1 MTTGRPT
8 DAGGEAL
15 HPATDTRTIEIP
27 ADQADGE
34 CWPAHA
40 HDAHELMWAVS
51 GRLSVTTPD
60 AHFAVPPGASI
71 WIPAGV
77 EHEVRAA
84 AGCRLQCTWLARQA
98 DLHERR
104 TTSVLV
110 TPPLFDRVM
119 EHLLSAP
126 LDAEERRRAE
136 AFAVDLLRPTRSVD
150 VDVPRPRT
158 PALVAVADAL
168 ARDPADRRTVQEWA
182 ASCAVS
188 TRTFTR
194 AFQQETGRGFAA
206 WRRDLRIRAAMQR
219 LAAGEPPGA
228 VARATGFA
236 AQASFTT
243 TFREVTGTTPAA
255 FARASARWSQAPD
268 APG

>member
-1 MTTGRPT
+1 MTSERAVGRVV
-8 DAGGEAL
+8 EVL
-15 HPATDTRTIEIP
+15 RPATDTRTIEVP
-27 ADQADGE
+27 REWVDGE

-51 GRLSVTTPD
+51 GRLGVTTPE

-77 EHEVRAA
+77 EHEVRAE
-84 AGCRLQCTWLARQA
+84 AGCRLQCTWIAPQA
-98 DLHERR
+98 DLNGRR

-119 EHLLSAP
+119 EHLISAS
-126 LDAEERRRAE
+126 LDAGERRRAE
-136 AFAVDLLRPTRSVD
+136 AFAVDLLRRTRSVD
-150 VDVPRPRT
+150 VDVPRPHT

-168 ARDPADRRTVQEWA
+168 ARDPSDRRTVEEWA
-182 ASCAVS
+182 AVCAVS
-188 TRTFTR
+188 SRTFTR
-194 AFQQETGRGFAA
+194 AFRQETGRGFAA
-206 WRRDLRIRAAMQR
+206 WRRDLRVRAAMQR

-236 AQASFTT
+236 TQASFTT
-243 TFREVTGTTPAA
+243 AFREATGTTPAA
-255 FARASARWSQAPD
+255 FARAAAQWSHAPEP
-268 APG
+268 AA